1 MRYYARAF
9 TPSGES
15 SGALAKLFN
24 WFYRARDGYFAL
36 PRFQF
41 EAITL
46 GLAVLFGLLVMPAL
60 IYIAGSLSLR
70 DYAHGGLFA
79 LYGDFFKGLFEPR
92 PSFWMV
98 VGGPFVFLTVARLF
112 RWLLRKT

>member
-9 TPSGES
+9 SPSGDS

-24 WFYRARDGYFAL
+24 WFYRARDQYFAL

-46 GLAVLFGLLVMPAL
+46 GLALLFGLLVMPAL
-60 IYIAGSLSLR
+60 IYLAGHIALR
-70 DYAHGGLFA
+70 DYAHGGLFS
-79 LYGDFFKGLFEPR
+79 LYGDFFKGLFAPR
-92 PSFWMV
+92 PSFWVVV
-98 VGGPFVFLTVARLF
+98 VGPLVFLTLLRVF
-112 RWLLRKT
+112 RWSLRKT